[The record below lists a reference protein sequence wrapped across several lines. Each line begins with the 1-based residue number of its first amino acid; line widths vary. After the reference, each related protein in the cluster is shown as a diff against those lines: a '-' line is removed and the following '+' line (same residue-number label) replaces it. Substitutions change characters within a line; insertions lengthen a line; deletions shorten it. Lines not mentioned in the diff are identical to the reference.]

1 MGRHKEYRQRLKYQV
16 ASAKKKT
23 LGYQLAVKLNSEL
36 GMSETESRL
45 LAHRLSRWV
54 LLRPDIRGPNQ
65 IIVEAS
71 AGCDHFVRKWRE
83 GKRIR
88 LTPYDMEDIDLEL
101 EFGLT
106 TMQTGRLLRLI
117 EQAHQQD
124 ALLSAKQL
132 SLLTNITPTSLR
144 RRLKEIRKQGIWAP
158 VMGLSKKDRARAGL
172 MRSSWVVQQYFKG
185 HSPQEIRRT
194 AAVSRQR
201 FSDILDRVG
210 DLTQRVS
217 EGTFQPSTREE
228 AEWVELIKT
237 APKERLAEITAQP
250 LTPRESG
257 EWSDFRKELETD
269 FGLSPVKIR
278 AVRQSLEEIT
288 QTLSETRPDGEV
300 IYWAVSAGEPAGK
313 PLERCQLVPVRLTLF
328 DPADM
333 SVSDRDLNRLN
344 QIKFNKVLR
353 YATEAKRDGG
363 YLTYADLGYLL
374 GIHTEA
380 IRRLVQQ
387 NPQVVVPL
395 RGLEC
400 DIGRGVSHRK
410 KIIELYLQMYTETEI
425 VARTGHSYEAVENY
439 IKEFAAVLVLYEQG
453 LTAPLIRRV
462 TGRSMKLVRAYLD
475 LIREYSGPEYAF
487 RLHHLRKVF
496 STHEAEIKKNF
507 RGEGL

>member
-1 MGRHKEYRQRLKYQV
+1 
-16 ASAKKKT
+16 
-23 LGYQLAVKLNSEL
+23 
-36 GMSETESRL
+36 
-45 LAHRLSRWV
+45 
-54 LLRPDIRGPNQ
+54 
-65 IIVEAS
+65 
-71 AGCDHFVRKWRE
+71 
-83 GKRIR
+83 
-88 LTPYDMEDIDLEL
+88 
-101 EFGLT
+101 
-106 TMQTGRLLRLI
+106 
-117 EQAHQQD
+117 
-124 ALLSAKQL
+124 
-132 SLLTNITPTSLR
+132 
-144 RRLKEIRKQGIWAP
+144 
-158 VMGLSKKDRARAGL
+158 MGLSKKDRARAGL

-257 EWSDFRKELETD
+257 EWSDFRKELEAD

-410 KIIELYLQMYTETEI
+410 KIIEFTSRCI
-425 VARTGHSYEAVENY
+425 P
-439 IKEFAAVLVLYEQG
+439 K
-453 LTAPLIRRV
+453 
-462 TGRSMKLVRAYLD
+462 
-475 LIREYSGPEYAF
+475 
-487 RLHHLRKVF
+487 RK
-496 STHEAEIKKNF
+496 S
-507 RGEGL
+507 